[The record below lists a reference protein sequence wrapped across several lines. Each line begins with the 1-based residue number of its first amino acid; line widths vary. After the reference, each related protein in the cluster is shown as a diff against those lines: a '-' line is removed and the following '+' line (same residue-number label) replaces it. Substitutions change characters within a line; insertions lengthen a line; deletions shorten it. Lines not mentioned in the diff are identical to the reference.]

1 MDLLE
6 SREVVGPSEGS
17 KARDVLVQP
26 EQLEETLA
34 WIKGEGGAPG
44 SAETPKAPDAPQGEP
59 GSDEPSAPAANE
71 PRTAVMPSN
80 RHSTDPLEVAS
91 SLPESESWD
100 DTSADEDS
108 EDAWSLT
115 GRGSSW

>member
-44 SAETPKAPDAPQGEP
+44 GAEAPAGPE
-59 GSDEPSAPAANE
+59 GSQDEPITGDSPAPATGE
-71 PRTAVMPSN
+71 SRTAALPSN
-80 RHSTDPLEVAS
+80 RYRTDPLEADPN
-91 SLPESESWD
+91 LPESESW
-100 DTSADEDS
+100 EDS
-108 EDAWSLT
+108 SAEEDSQDAWSLT